1 MKLSLRPVIACAG
14 VFTLV
19 SLVAVVAAH
28 PVRSAPPRTMRVT
41 GGCPRQA
48 KPAIQFGPAQ
58 WVAIN
63 RAIRAEVPRVFADL
77 TSMGHKAW
85 PGFQIRAVIAPLG
98 GAPLGADAV
107 PPKSEA
113 SSATWRWPR
122 ATAVGGRPM
131 VSASDLPFPRS
142 VRCRAPT
149 DGLIWAS
156 AYAEGLAS
164 LELVTQ
170 V

>member
-14 VFTLV
+14 VFALV

-28 PVRSAPPRTMRVT
+28 PVRSAPPRAVRVT

-48 KPAIQFGPAQ
+48 KAAIQFGPAQ

-98 GAPLGADAV
+98 GAPLGADAG
-107 PPKSEA
+107 PPIRGFKRYVA
-113 SSATWRWPR
+113 
-122 ATAVGGRPM
+122 
-131 VSASDLPFPRS
+131 
-142 VRCRAPT
+142 
-149 DGLIWAS
+149 
-156 AYAEGLAS
+156 LAS
-164 LELVTQ
+164 RACGRRAAEWSALVILQFPNCQLPCSNGWAYLTPTQ
-170 V
+170 RGWHLWSSYQV